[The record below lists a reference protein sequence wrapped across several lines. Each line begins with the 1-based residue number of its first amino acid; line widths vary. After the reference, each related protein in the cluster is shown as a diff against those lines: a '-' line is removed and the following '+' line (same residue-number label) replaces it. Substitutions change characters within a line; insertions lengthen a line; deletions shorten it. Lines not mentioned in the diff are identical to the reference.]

1 MCCFCI
7 FKKHIWYTNLKTTRF
22 ATMDYW
28 KVQKMAS
35 RWHTY
40 ILEISIIYITPSLF
54 CFSSYGLKWH
64 RTLRKFYIFLF
75 REFLVWSSN
84 VSFFLIWLMVYR
96 RGRGDPERQMTVLNL
111 SIKCLQKIYSLY
123 LLFCV
128 QITVTTILSNYLTP
142 HLFSISLKILPI
154 FQLQQRSKGF

>member
-1 MCCFCI
+1 MTYVHFRNI
-7 FKKHIWYTNLKTTRF
+7 YHLY
-22 ATMDYW
+22 
-28 KVQKMAS
+28 
-35 RWHTY
+35 HTY
-40 ILEISIIYITPSLF
+40 SLLLFILRFKMTQNFKEVLYFFVSRIFSVVF
-54 CFSSYGLKWH
+54 KCF
-64 RTLRKFYIFLF
+64 I
-75 REFLVWSSN
+75 
-84 VSFFLIWLMVYR
+84 FLIWLMVYR